1 MREGRCGD
9 EKQAV
14 SQDALVHSRHSL
26 STPAGNCSVLFK
38 YLGSESAS
46 VTFKLTLHLKPL
58 REFGRTHI
66 KHWGKGLNW
75 PQGRTYNNQFLF
87 WLFYSYTLQ
96 QGKGENDSLFKNVTS
111 QSTAERFVFQSQLRK
126 SNINKWQRISSFQ
139 SRASS
144 SLISCV
150 IFSNTYYRQFIGLQ
164 DLDWNKG
171 VNDK

>member
-1 MREGRCGD
+1 MREGRCGY

-14 SQDALVHSRHSL
+14 SQDALVRSRHSL
-26 STPAGNCSVLFK
+26 NTPAGNCSVLFK
-38 YLGSESAS
+38 YLGSKSAS
-46 VTFKLTLHLKPL
+46 MTFTLHC
-58 REFGRTHI
+58 I
-66 KHWGKGLNW
+66 WNHWGSSEEHILSPEVLIGLRAELIIANFCFDSSILIH
-75 PQGRTYNNQFLF
+75 YNKEKVNMTHYLRM
-87 WLFYSYTLQ
+87 WLPKAQ
-96 QGKGENDSLFKNVTS
+96 Q
-111 QSTAERFVFQSQLRK
+111 RFVFQSQLRK

-139 SRASS
+139 SGAPS